1 MKFIYQFLTIALIA
15 LCGIA
20 NADGFIIKDIEIK
33 GLNRV
38 DASTIFLILPFRIND
53 YFDFSRSPE
62 LVRLLYA
69 GGYFEEVELRYDQ
82 NRLYIIVT
90 ERPGIAAIYVEG
102 NDEVPEEAIME
113 VMENNGIGPGR
124 IYKYATFD
132 KIKQE
137 LRRQYH
143 ALGKYAVNINIDTV
157 TLPDNQINLVVRINE
172 NETTRIRN
180 IEIIG
185 NQRIPDKLLTENF
198 QSGSKKWYE
207 FWKGQ
212 DQYSKFKLAADIETL
227 QAFYQDRGYLDFAVE
242 ETKVTLT
249 PDRRFIDVLIKIK
262 EGQPYRISKANLAST
277 PVPERAKIIEVINE
291 HIKKDEIFSRQETLK
306 ASARVGYILKDQGY
320 ASAKVDAI
328 PQPDK
333 ENGTVD
339 VTFFPNTGP
348 LTYVRRINI
357 RGNIATDG
365 EVFRHELRQQES
377 APYSARKIDLSKRRL
392 QRLPFVS
399 GVTIEENPVEESS
412 NQLDLDFEIEE
423 RKSGS
428 FNIGAGFSDSDGAV
442 LSLQLSQSNFL
453 GTGNRVSTVFNNS
466 KSNTRYALQF
476 TDPNHTIDGVS
487 RTLAASYSATDYG
500 ERDVSYIDTDRIN
513 LSVHYGI
520 PISESDTLRLGLRW
534 EEVRYEDSQDNQNL
548 SSGISSL
555 EECLGREGDNYEYYV
570 FRNYAV
576 TAGLTYDTRDSSL
589 FPKDGAR
596 ISTNLEVFGP
606 GSGLKYYKANYSHR
620 HFFPLDEDKS
630 FVFSPRLLLSYADK
644 YSNTPEVPCTDRFFA
659 GGTKTVRG
667 YLNNSLGDENIR
679 DSEDRPLGGNFRAV
693 GNFDLYFPTGFLYD
707 PKRLRVSVFTDIG
720 NVFKDFSDFDVSE
733 LRGSM
738 GLNVSWITAIGAVT
752 FNLATQYND
761 KPDDRTE
768 SFQFDLGTN
777 F

>member
-1 MKFIYQFLTIALIA
+1 MKHIYRFLTITLVA

-33 GLNRV
+33 GLKRV
-38 DASTIFLILPFRIND
+38 DASNIFLVLPFRIND
-53 YFDFSRSPE
+53 YFDFSNSPE
-62 LVRLLYA
+62 LIELLYA
-69 GGYFEEVELRYDQ
+69 EGYFEEVELRYD
-82 NRLYIIVT
+82 NDRLYIIVT

-102 NDEVPEEAIME
+102 SDEVPEEAVLEALEFNDIA
-113 VMENNGIGPGR
+113 PGR

-137 LRRQYH
+137 LRKQYH

-157 TLPDNQINLVVRINE
+157 ALPDNQINLVVRINE
-172 NETTRIRN
+172 NETTRIKD
-180 IEIIG
+180 IQIIG
-185 NQRIPDKLLTENF
+185 NRQLSDKLLKDNF
-198 QSGSKKWYE
+198 QSGGKKWYE
-207 FWKGQ
+207 FWKDQ
-212 DQYSKFKLAADIETL
+212 DKYSRFKLAADIESL

-242 ETKVTLT
+242 EIKVTLT
-249 PDRRFIDVLIKIK
+249 PDRRFIDVLIKIR
-262 EGQPYRISKANLAST
+262 EGQPYRIKKANLASVS
-277 PVPERAKIIEVINE
+277 VPERAKIIEVINE
-291 HIKKDEIFSRQETLK
+291 HIKEDKIFSRQEALK
-306 ASARVGYILKDQGY
+306 ASAKIGHILKDQGY

-328 PQPDK
+328 PQPDT

-339 VTFFPNTGP
+339 VTFFPNPGP

-357 RGNIATDG
+357 HGNIATDG
-365 EVFRHELRQQES
+365 EVFRHELRQLES

-399 GVTIEENPVEESS
+399 AVKIEENPVEKSS
-412 NQLDLDFEIEE
+412 NQLDLNFEVEE

-466 KSNTRYALQF
+466 RSNTRYALRF
-476 TDPNHTIDGVS
+476 TDPNYTIDGVS
-487 RTLAASYSATDYG
+487 RTLSASYSATDYG
-500 ERDVSYIDTDRIN
+500 ERDVSYIDTDEIN
-513 LSVHYGI
+513 LGVHYGI
-520 PISESDTLRLGLRW
+520 PISEVDTLGLGIRW
-534 EEVRYEDSQDNQNL
+534 EEVRYEDSLDRRSVRNRL
-548 SSGISSL
+548 GSL
-555 EECLGREGDNYEYYV
+555 RECLGRPEGEDFEYYV

-576 TAGLTYDTRDSSL
+576 TAGVAYDTRNSSL
-589 FPKDGAR
+589 FPTEGAR
-596 ISTNLEVFGP
+596 ISTNLEVYGP

-620 HFFPLDEDKS
+620 HFFPLDEDKN

-644 YSNTPEVPCTDRFFA
+644 YGSTPEVPCTDRFFA

-667 YLNNSLGDENIR
+667 YLNNSLGPR
-679 DSEDRPLGGNFRAV
+679 DSADRAEGGNFRAV

-707 PKRLRVSVFTDIG
+707 PKRLRASVFSDIG
-720 NVFKDFSDFDVSE
+720 NVFEDFSDFDFSE
-733 LRGSM
+733 IRGSIGINM
-738 GLNVSWITAIGAVT
+738 SWITAIGAVT
-752 FNLATQYND
+752 FNFATQYND
-761 KPDDRTE
+761 KPEDRTE

>member
-1 MKFIYQFLTIALIA
+1 MKSVYQFLIIALLA
-15 LCGIA
+15 LCTTA

-33 GLNRV
+33 GLKRI
-38 DASTIFLILPFRIND
+38 DASNIFLILPFRIND
-53 YFDFSRSPE
+53 YFDFSSSPE
-62 LVRLLYA
+62 LIRLLYA
-69 GGYFEEVELRYDQ
+69 EGYFEEVELRYDAD
-82 NRLYIIVT
+82 RLYIIVS
-90 ERPGIAAIYVEG
+90 ERPGIASIRVEG
-102 NDEVPEEAIME
+102 NDEVPAEAILEAME
-113 VMENNGIGPGR
+113 VNDIAPGR

-137 LRRQYH
+137 LRKQYH

-157 TLPDNQINLVVRINE
+157 ALPDNQISLVVQVNE

-180 IEIIG
+180 IQIIG
-185 NQRIPDKLLTENF
+185 NRRLPDKLLAENF

-207 FWKGQ
+207 FWKSQ
-212 DQYSKFKLAADIETL
+212 DKYSKFKLAADIESL
-227 QAFYQDRGYLDFAVE
+227 QSFYQDRGYLDFAVE

-249 PDRRFIDVLIKIK
+249 PDRRFIDVLIKIR
-262 EGQPYRISKANLAST
+262 EGQPYRINKANLASIS
-277 PVPERAKIIEVINE
+277 VPEREKITKVINE
-291 HIKKDEIFSRQETLK
+291 HVKKDRIFSRQEALR
-306 ASARVGYILKDQGY
+306 ASAKIGHILKDQGY

-328 PQPDK
+328 PQPDT
-333 ENGTVD
+333 ENNTVD
-339 VTFFPNTGP
+339 VTFFPTPGP

-357 RGNIATDG
+357 HGNIATDG
-365 EVFRHELRQQES
+365 EVFRYELRQLES

-399 GVTIEENPVEESS
+399 AVAVEENPVAGSS

-453 GTGNRVSTVFNNS
+453 GTGNRVSTAFNNS

-476 TDPNHTIDGVS
+476 TDPHHTIDGVS
-487 RTLAASYSATDYG
+487 RTLIASYSSTDYG
-500 ERDVSYIDTDRIN
+500 ERDVSYIDTDKIN
-513 LSVHYGI
+513 LGVRYGI
-520 PISESDTLRLGLRW
+520 PISEEDTLGLGLRW
-534 EEVRYEDSQDNQNL
+534 EEVRYEDSQDNQDTV
-548 SSGISSL
+548 SGISSL
-555 EECLGREGDNYEYYV
+555 EECLGREGDNSDHYV

-576 TAGLTYDTRDSSL
+576 TSGLTYDTRDSAL
-589 FPKDGAR
+589 FPKEGAR

-620 HFFPLDEDKS
+620 HFIPLDEDKS

-644 YSNTPEVPCTDRFFA
+644 YGNTPEVPCTERYYA

-667 YLNNSLGDENIR
+667 YLNNSLGDENTK
-679 DSEDRPLGGNFRAV
+679 DSAGRSIGGNFRAV

-707 PKRLRVSVFTDIG
+707 PKRLRVSVFSDIG
-720 NVFKDFSDFDVSE
+720 NVFEDFSDFDFSE
-733 LRGSM
+733 LKGSM

-752 FNLATQYND
+752 FNVATQYND
-761 KPDDRTE
+761 KAEDRTE